1 MEYSYLYP
9 FNREIYQKLN
19 ERVLTCREE
28 LGEKIVEQGYLLPNR
43 YAEKRLFGHGG
54 VLDSDREYVKESEM
68 NAYAKYMITSGN
80 NNPKEIYLGE
90 GYEIKETVDNYMDE
104 DVVYLG
110 YINNHWGHFL
120 IDCSTRL
127 YYFLKNEKIK
137 YKYAFLVNEN
147 EEYHAIAP
155 IKRFFELL
163 GIDKQLVFVNHVTKC
178 RRIIIPEQGYMINGY
193 YSRAYLDVFSR
204 VAEQVDCSKY
214 PKYDKVY
221 YSRNELKKAQGS
233 EVGEE
238 ILLDL
243 FQKNNFKVI
252 SPERCSLDEQ
262 IAIIRNTELLAG
274 IIGTLGHNML
284 FAQPHQKMILINKT
298 YNVNIAQL
306 DINRMKNVDMTYID
320 SYLAEFPTLIGNGPF
335 LLFYS
340 NMLEKYVKNHGW
352 NIPDKKY
359 CANKR
364 LRDNIKKYEKM
375 YRIGHIHNL
384 KIIYGKDESL
394 YDFFSP
400 EHLIMFYEK
409 TYELLYPCTWREKAR
424 HMGER
429 LFRKIAKIFL

>member
-1 MEYSYLYP
+1 
-9 FNREIYQKLN
+9 
-19 ERVLTCREE
+19 
-28 LGEKIVEQGYLLPNR
+28 
-43 YAEKRLFGHGG
+43 
-54 VLDSDREYVKESEM
+54 
-68 NAYAKYMITSGN
+68 
-80 NNPKEIYLGE
+80 
-90 GYEIKETVDNYMDE
+90 
-104 DVVYLG
+104 
-110 YINNHWGHFL
+110 
-120 IDCSTRL
+120 
-127 YYFLKNEKIK
+127 
-137 YKYAFLVNEN
+137 
-147 EEYHAIAP
+147 
-155 IKRFFELL
+155 
-163 GIDKQLVFVNHVTKC
+163 
-178 RRIIIPEQGYMINGY
+178 
-193 YSRAYLDVFSR
+193 
-204 VAEQVDCSKY
+204 
-214 PKYDKVY
+214 
-221 YSRNELKKAQGS
+221 
-233 EVGEE
+233 
-238 ILLDL
+238 
-243 FQKNNFKVI
+243 
-252 SPERCSLDEQ
+252 
-262 IAIIRNTELLAG
+262 
-274 IIGTLGHNML
+274 
-284 FAQPHQKMILINKT
+284 MILINKT